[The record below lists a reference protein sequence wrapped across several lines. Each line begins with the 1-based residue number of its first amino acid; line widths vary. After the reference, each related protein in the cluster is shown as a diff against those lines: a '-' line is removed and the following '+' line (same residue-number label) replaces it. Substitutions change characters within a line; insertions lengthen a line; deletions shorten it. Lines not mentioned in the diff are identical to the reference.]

1 MQSEIISSPTAP
13 SASRTRIRAMGLA
26 SHRLERV
33 LHCIETRLAE
43 PILLQELAAEIHMS
57 PFHFAR
63 MFKLSTGH
71 SPHAYLTVQRMERA
85 KRLLADSPLS
95 LAEVA
100 NRIGY
105 QTQAHFTGVFHR
117 QVGTTPKVY
126 RDRHRVQA
134 ASTELS
140 QVSRV

>member
-1 MQSEIISSPTAP
+1 MESEILLT
-13 SASRTRIRAMGLA
+13 SRTAAGLRARIRTVGLA
-26 SHRLERV
+26 PHRLERV
-33 LHCIETRLAE
+33 LQCIETRLAE

-63 MFKLSTGH
+63 MFKLSTGR
-71 SPHAYLTVQRMERA
+71 SPHAFLTAQRMERA
-85 KRLLADSPLS
+85 KRLLADSALPLG
-95 LAEVA
+95 EVA

-126 RDRHRVQA
+126 RDLHRVLA
-134 ASTELS
+134 PTTAP
-140 QVSRV
+140 

>member
-1 MQSEIISSPTAP
+1 MQSEIISRPSTASP
-13 SASRTRIRAMGLA
+13 SRTRIRTVGLA

-33 LHCIETRLAE
+33 LHCMEARLAE
-43 PILLQELAAEIHMS
+43 PILLQELAAEIDMS

-63 MFKLSTGH
+63 MFKLSTGR

-85 KRLLADSPLS
+85 KRLLSESPLS

-134 ASTELS
+134 ASTEPS
-140 QVSRV
+140 QVIRV